1 MDEITTTNSGEM
13 EVIPP
18 GAVTPASSD
27 MAGTIQE
34 MSQKLATMLRD
45 VVNDMSKLEI
55 KTYTS
60 KDLERSSLVKLRAT
74 TEIHLDGDVS
84 VTIPEAEGA
93 DGQTQ
98 IDDKVWT
105 IHKEM
110 VEMAQDKRV
119 EFIKALGQVAGSLLK
134 E

>member
-1 MDEITTTNSGEM
+1 MDEITTANSSEM

-18 GAVTPASSD
+18 GTATPASSSD
-27 MAGTIQE
+27 MTGTIQE

-45 VVNDMSKLEI
+45 VVNDMAKLEI

-84 VTIPEAEGA
+84 VTIPEIDGA
-93 DGQTQ
+93 DNQTH
-98 IDDKVWT
+98 IDDKVWS

-119 EFIKALGQVAGSLLK
+119 DFIKALGELAGSLR
-134 E
+134 